1 MMKPDMYPDFIES
14 CRVIGEIGC
23 LKPGEKVCIMGDR
36 RIEADVIYALI
47 ATAKMFG
54 CDPYVCLVDE
64 FEEWHVPDTIA
75 PAVLN
80 ANVVFHAWP
89 AAAGQFGAK
98 MRRTGARWLSYGD
111 LRTIELFCSEGMRIP
126 PALLSRIVQKTWSQ
140 IDTGD
145 SVKKVHISD
154 KKGTD
159 LSLEL
164 SVAHMDYQRKDDRW
178 HGNLICDAPGKRAH
192 LPLPHGPNIMTP
204 SESKNVTINGVVCYD
219 SITGFGGV
227 YSGNFGDSNFAKP
240 VTVHLKNGEVT
251 KVEGGWEGR
260 VLAEVTAQG
269 GYLAEIGLG
278 FNPKVASYGGRSTGL
293 AGSSRSG
300 SLHIATSGT
309 TGEHMD
315 GCLFR
320 ATVTVNGT
328 TIVDDGHLTALDDP
342 AIIAL
347 AKESWPGHEG
357 GWLWEASENRELQNY
372 R

>member
-14 CRVIGEIGC
+14 CKRIGEIGC

-54 CDPYVCLVDE
+54 CDPYVCMVDE
-64 FEEWHVPDTIA
+64 FEEWMVPETIA

-89 AAAGQFGAK
+89 AAAGAFGAK
-98 MRRTGARWLSYGD
+98 MRRTGARWLSFGD

-126 PALLSRIVQKTWSQ
+126 PDLLSRIVRKTWSQ
-140 IDTGD
+140 IEGGD
-145 SVKKVHISD
+145 PVKKIHISD
-154 KKGTD
+154 AKGTD
-159 LSLEL
+159 LRLEL
-164 SVAHMDYQRKDDRW
+164 SERHVERQRKDARW
-178 HGNLICDAPGKRAH
+178 HGKLIADAPGTRAH

-204 SESKNVTINGVVCYD
+204 SEEKNPTINGTVCYD
-219 SITGFGGV
+219 SITGFGGA
-227 YSGNFGDSNFAKP
+227 YSGDHGDSNFSLP
-240 VTVHLKNGEVT
+240 VRVHVKDGEIT
-251 KVEGGWEGR
+251 HIDGGWESR
-260 VLAEVTAQG
+260 VLSEIAAKG
-269 GYLAEIGLG
+269 GHLAEIGLG

-300 SLHIATSGT
+300 SLHIATAGT

-320 ATVTVNGT
+320 ATVVVNGT
-328 TIVDDGHLTALDDP
+328 TIVDRGHLTALDDP
-342 AIIAL
+342 DIQAM
-347 AKESWPGHEG
+347 AKETWPGHEG

>member
-14 CRVIGEIGC
+14 CKRIGEIGC

-54 CDPYVCLVDE
+54 CDPYVCMVDE
-64 FEEWHVPDTIA
+64 FEEWMVPETIA

-89 AAAGQFGAK
+89 AAAGAFGAK
-98 MRRTGARWLSYGD
+98 MRRTGARWLSFGD
-111 LRTIELFCSEGMRIP
+111 LRTIELFCGEGMRIP
-126 PALLSRIVQKTWSQ
+126 PDLLSRIVTKTWSQ
-140 IDTGD
+140 IEAGD
-145 SVKKVHISD
+145 SVKKVHITD
-154 KKGTD
+154 AKGTD
-159 LSLEL
+159 LKLEL
-164 SVAHMDYQRKDDRW
+164 SERHVERQRKDARW
-178 HGNLICDAPGKRAH
+178 HGKLIADAPGTRAH

-204 SESKNVTINGVVCYD
+204 SEEKNPTINGTVCYD
-219 SITGFGGV
+219 SITGFGGA
-227 YSGNFGDSNFAKP
+227 YSGDHGDSNFSLP
-240 VTVHLKNGEVT
+240 VRVHVKDGEIT
-251 KVEGGWEGR
+251 HIDGGWESR
-260 VLAEVTAQG
+260 VLSEIAAKG
-269 GYLAEIGLG
+269 GHLAEIGLG

-300 SLHIATSGT
+300 SLHIATAGT

-320 ATVTVNGT
+320 ATVVVNGT
-328 TIVDDGHLTALDDP
+328 TIVDRGHLTALDDP
-342 AIIAL
+342 DIQAM
-347 AKESWPGHEG
+347 AKETWPGHEG